1 MKIEADTTAIRTALW
16 RAMHKQVDSP
26 PFIIDDEIGLKL
38 IAPPSDWRERPDM
51 HPMGTRGYRASIV
64 ARARLIEDLVEEK
77 YNKEGVDQY
86 VMLGAGLDTFVQR
99 RPEIASKLNVFE
111 IDKPSASGWK
121 KERLL
126 ASEYG
131 IPAYLHLIPVD
142 FESNESWTKQ
152 LQSNGFDMQ
161 KPAVITSTGVTLYLT
176 REAIMDM
183 LKQVAS
189 FAPRSTFAMTFM
201 LPAEMVPDNE
211 RPAYLMVQERAKASG
226 TPFLSFFHPDEMLA
240 MAREAGLKKIQH
252 VSTEDMK
259 KRFFNN
265 RTDGLMTAT
274 GEEFLIVT
282 T

>member
-1 MKIEADTTAIRTALW
+1 MKIEADSTAIRTALW
-16 RAMHKQVDSP
+16 RAMHKLVDSP
-26 PFIIDDEIGLKL
+26 PLIIDDEIGLKL

-51 HPMGTRGYRASIV
+51 HPIGTRGYRASIV

-99 RPEIASKLNVFE
+99 RPELASKLNVFE

-131 IPAYLHLIPVD
+131 IPAYLHLVPVD
-142 FESNESWTKQ
+142 FESNESWMKQ
-152 LQSNGFDMQ
+152 LQNNGFDKQ

-189 FAPRSTFAMTFM
+189 FAPGSTFAMTFM
-201 LPAEMVPDNE
+201 LPAEMVPDDE
-211 RPAYLMVQERAKASG
+211 RPAYLMVQERARASG
-226 TPFLSFFHPDEMLA
+226 TPFLSFFHPDEMIA

-252 VSTEDMK
+252 ISTEEMK
-259 KRFFNN
+259 TRFFNN
-265 RTDGLMTAT
+265 RADGLMTAT